1 MNRYAPMLLV
11 LAAVWGASYLFIKVA
26 VDEIAPAPMMAMR
39 TLLAAAVLI
48 AYVVSRFGWERTRA
62 EARQAWRHF
71 LVLGALNAA
80 VPFWL
85 IAWGEQHIDS
95 GLAAVVQASVPIFN
109 ALIALKVLPQERL
122 NGTRALGLGIGI
134 VGVAVV
140 TGIHPSGG
148 WLAVAGALAVVLSSL
163 SYASAGVYGQLAV
176 SGTTGP
182 MLAAGS
188 MLMGGVILLPLAL
201 FQLPDAVP
209 SWEATGSILALS
221 LLGTALAQL
230 ILYRIL
236 ASHGSARLS
245 LVTYLM
251 PGFALLYGA
260 TILDEKIT
268 AATIVGLAL
277 ILGGVA
283 LASGAVRLP
292 AGRDRPRPAMN
303 VTLRPAAPDDLEFL
317 TDLYADEAVRPFLAT
332 GGRYERDGIA
342 EQLERDPQE
351 GGLLVVEL
359 EGDRAGAMFWERTNI
374 RSRIAHVSGIA
385 IHPDFRGRRLADDA
399 ARLLQHHLIRER
411 GFHRLELEI
420 YGFNERA
427 QRHAER
433 SGYVREGVKRQAY
446 RQGNGWVDGVLYAI
460 VEEDLDAPR

>member
-1 MNRYAPMLLV
+1 VNRYAPMLVL
-11 LAAVWGASYLFIKVA
+11 LAAIWGASYLFIKVA
-26 VDEIAPAPMMAMR
+26 VDEVAPAPMMAFR

-48 AYVVSRFGWERTRA
+48 TYVVWRFGWEGTRA
-62 EARQAWRHF
+62 EVRLARRHF

-109 ALIALKVLPQERL
+109 ALIALKFLPHERL
-122 NGTRALGLGIGI
+122 TGTRALGLGIGI

-148 WLAVAGALAVVLSSL
+148 WLAIAGALAVVLSSL

-182 MLAAGS
+182 VLAAGS
-188 MLMGGVILLPLAL
+188 MLMGGLFLLPLAL
-201 FQLPDAVP
+201 FQLPTAVP
-209 SWEATGSILALS
+209 SWEAIASILALS

-236 ASHGSARLS
+236 ALHGSARLS

-251 PGFALLYGA
+251 PGFALVYGA
-260 TILDEKIT
+260 VLLDEKIT
-268 AATIVGLAL
+268 AATLIGLVL

-292 AGRDRPRPAMN
+292 WRRDAVTARP
-303 VTLRPAAPDDLEFL
+303 
-317 TDLYADEAVRPFLAT
+317 
-332 GGRYERDGIA
+332 
-342 EQLERDPQE
+342 
-351 GGLLVVEL
+351 
-359 EGDRAGAMFWERTNI
+359 
-374 RSRIAHVSGIA
+374 
-385 IHPDFRGRRLADDA
+385 
-399 ARLLQHHLIRER
+399 
-411 GFHRLELEI
+411 
-420 YGFNERA
+420 
-427 QRHAER
+427 
-433 SGYVREGVKRQAY
+433 
-446 RQGNGWVDGVLYAI
+446 
-460 VEEDLDAPR
+460 